1 LVAKADDF
9 HFFCKLI
16 NFCSLRRQLF
26 DTRENALYFVS
37 ERRTGI
43 YGAVNVLLYWVVD
56 AEQQILLDYKRS
68 HQIFH
73 DEDQ

>member
-1 LVAKADDF
+1 MAKADDF
-9 HFFCKLI
+9 HFFCELI
-16 NFCSLRRQLF
+16 NFCSLRRELF
-26 DTRENALYFVS
+26 AGRENALYCYS

-43 YGAVNVLLYWVVD
+43 YSAVNVLLYRVVD

-68 HQIFH
+68 HQLFH

>member
-1 LVAKADDF
+1 MAKADDF
-9 HFFCKLI
+9 HFFCELI
-16 NFCSLRRQLF
+16 NFCGLRRELF
-26 DTRENALYFVS
+26 ETRENAVYCLS

-43 YGAVNVLLYWVVD
+43 YGAVNVLLYRVVD

-68 HQIFH
+68 HQLFH